1 MMGWVILAAIGF
13 AVVGAVLY
21 TIGLYN
27 GLVSLR
33 HAVDQAW
40 ANIDVLLKQR
50 HDELPKLV
58 DTVKGYMAHE
68 REVLQRLTDAR
79 SAYQR
84 ATTVEEKGAA
94 DGAVR
99 GALARLFAVAEGYPE
114 LKADASFRQLQE
126 RISVLEEGIADRR
139 EFFNHAVNAYNV
151 RIEQIPDVF
160 LARAMG
166 LAQRPLFRVAEE
178 EKADVRISFGGPSLA
193 G

>member
-1 MMGWVILAAIGF
+1 MGWVILAALGF
-13 AVVGAVLY
+13 VVVGTVLY
-21 TIGLYN
+21 TVGLYN
-27 GLVSLR
+27 GLVTLR

-68 REVLQRLTDAR
+68 REVLQRLAEAR
-79 SAYQR
+79 SAFQR
-84 ATTVEEKGAA
+84 ASTVEEKGAA
-94 DGAVR
+94 DAAVR
-99 GALARLFAVAEGYPE
+99 GALGHLFAVAEGYPE

-126 RISVLEEGIADRR
+126 RISGLEEGIADRR

-166 LAQRPLFRVAEE
+166 LAPRALFRVADED
-178 EKADVRISFGGPSLA
+178 KADVRISFEGSPLA
-193 G
+193 SR